1 MDPRLRGDDS
11 QAPMST
17 YLFAVFS
24 SFLLNFI
31 LIVPFINFLYQLKFQ
46 RQQQKTKDFLDR
58 PTPIFDRFNKHK
70 HGTPIGGGILILL
83 TTVFVFF
90 FFILMYSIFKK
101 NIFSNYPSAISE
113 TMIIILSFLSFGI
126 LGFLDDFKKIFPLKK
141 GQFFGLRFRH
151 KFVIE
156 LILSLIISYLLFF
169 NLKISIIYIPF
180 FGVFDI
186 SYFYILFSSF
196 VILAFAN
203 AVNVA
208 DGLDGLASGILLFA
222 LMGFWVISRS
232 ILDVPTS
239 LFIAAWLGGLMAFLY
254 FNIYPARIFLGDTGS
269 LSFGATFAV
278 IGLIL
283 GKAFALPIIG
293 GVFIIEIGSSLIQII
308 GKKYLHRKILPVA
321 PFHLYLQK
329 KGWEEPKIVMRLWLV
344 SIIFVIFGLMIAF
357 MK

>member
-1 MDPRLRGDDS
+1 
-11 QAPMST
+11 MST
-17 YLFAVFS
+17 YLFAVFA

-46 RQQQKTKDFLDR
+46 RQQQKTKDFLNK
-58 PTPIFDRFNKHK
+58 PTPIFDKFNKEK
-70 HGTPIGGGILILL
+70 NGTPVGGGILVLL
-83 TTVFVFF
+83 TTVLVFF
-90 FFILMYSIFKK
+90 FFIFMYSIFKK
-101 NIFSNYPSAISE
+101 NIFSNYPSA
-113 TMIIILSFLSFGI
+113 TMEITIIIFTFLSFGI
-126 LGFLDDFKKIFPLKK
+126 LGFLDDFKKIFSWKK
-141 GQFFGLRFRH
+141 SQFFGLRLRH
-151 KFVIE
+151 KFIIQ

-169 NLKISIIYIPF
+169 NLKIGIIHIPF

-186 SYFYILFSSF
+186 SYFYILFSTF
-196 VILAFAN
+196 VIMAFAN
-203 AVNVA
+203 AVNIT
-208 DGLDGLASGILLFA
+208 DGLDGLSSGILIFT
-222 LMGFWVISRS
+222 LMGFWVISRT

-254 FNIYPARIFLGDTGS
+254 FNIFPARIFLGDTGS

-293 GVFIIEIGSSLIQII
+293 GVFIIEIGSSFIQII
-308 GKKYLHRKILPVA
+308 GKKYFHKKILPVA
-321 PFHLYLQK
+321 PFHLYLQS
-329 KGWEEPKIVMRLWLV
+329 KGWPEPKIVMRLWLI

>member
-1 MDPRLRGDDS
+1 
-11 QAPMST
+11 MST

-24 SFLLNFI
+24 SFILNFM

-46 RQQQKTKDFLDR
+46 RQQQKTKDFQNK

-83 TTVFVFF
+83 TTIFVFF

-101 NIFSNYPSAISE
+101 NIFSNYPSAVSE
-113 TMIIILSFLSFGI
+113 TMIIIFSFLSFGI
-126 LGFLDDFKKIFPLKK
+126 LGFLDDFKKIFLFKK

-151 KFVIE
+151 KFIIE
-156 LILSLIISYLLFF
+156 LILSFVISYLLFF

-186 SYFYILFSSF
+186 SYYYILFSSF

-203 AVNVA
+203 AVNVS
-208 DGLDGLASGILLFA
+208 DGLDGLASGILLFT
-222 LMGFWVISRS
+222 LVGFWVISRS

-293 GVFIIEIGSSLIQII
+293 GVFVIEIGSSLIQII
-308 GKKYLHRKILPVA
+308 GKKYFHKKILPVA

-329 KGWEEPKIVMRLWLV
+329 KGWEEPKIVMRLWLI

>member
-1 MDPRLRGDDS
+1 
-11 QAPMST
+11 MST

-24 SFLLNFI
+24 SFLLNFF

-46 RQQQKTKDFLDR
+46 RQEQKTKDFLNR
-58 PTPIFDRFNKHK
+58 PTPIFDRFNKDK
-70 HGTPIGGGILILL
+70 IGTPVGGGILVLL

-90 FFILMYSIFKK
+90 FFIFMYSIFKK
-101 NIFSNYPSAISE
+101 NIFSNYPSASME
-113 TMIIILSFLSFGI
+113 IIIIIFTFLSFGF
-126 LGFLDDFKKIFPLKK
+126 LGFLDDFKKIVSWKK
-141 GQFFGLRFRH
+141 SQFFGLRLRH
-151 KFVIE
+151 KLIIQ

-169 NLKISIIYIPF
+169 NLKISIIHIPF

-196 VILAFAN
+196 VIMAFAN
-203 AVNVA
+203 AVNIT

-254 FNIYPARIFLGDTGS
+254 FNIFPARIFLGDTGS

-293 GVFIIEIGSSLIQII
+293 GVFIIEILSSFIQII
-308 GKKYLHRKILPVA
+308 GKKYFHKKILPVA
-321 PFHLYLQK
+321 PFHLYLQS
-329 KGWEEPKIVMRLWLV
+329 KGWEEPKIVMRLWLI
-344 SIIFVIFGLMIAF
+344 SIVFVIFGLMIAF